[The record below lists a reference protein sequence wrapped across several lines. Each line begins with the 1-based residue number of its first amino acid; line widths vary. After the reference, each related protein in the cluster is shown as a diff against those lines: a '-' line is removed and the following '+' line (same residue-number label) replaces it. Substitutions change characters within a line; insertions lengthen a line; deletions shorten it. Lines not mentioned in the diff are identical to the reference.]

1 MARGDLTDEQWAL
14 IEPHLPIAAVGP
26 IPDLRKHF
34 NAVMWRFRTG
44 SPWRD
49 LPTEFGPWQSAYDRF
64 RIWATR
70 GVFQDL
76 MQTVIAEAAAR
87 GQADLGL
94 VSVDSATARAHHHTA
109 GMALDPEQLAALEM
123 AVEAEKGARARGRTQ
138 DGQAEDEARVER
150 RRVRRRHRARL
161 KAAELG
167 RSRGGLTSKIHVAAD
182 RRCRPLAFVLTPG
195 QAGDSPQFAP
205 VLERVKVRGPIGRPR
220 TRPEAVAADKAYSS
234 RRNRRYLRRRGIR
247 AVIPEKVDQAAN
259 RKKRGSAG
267 GRPVSHDAPLY
278 KERNTVERCINRL
291 RNWRGIATRYD
302 KTPESYEAGLHLCGA
317 MLWLRSIT
325 PHP

>member
-94 VSVDSATARAHHHTA
+94 VSVDSATARAHHHAA

-123 AVEAEKGARARGRTQ
+123 AVEAEKGARTRSK
-138 DGQAEDEARVER
+138 ER
-150 RRVRRRHRARL
+150 R
-161 KAAELG
+161 
-167 RSRGGLTSKIHVAAD
+167 TD
-182 RRCRPLAFVLTPG
+182 
-195 QAGDSPQFAP
+195 
-205 VLERVKVRGPIGRPR
+205 RPR
-220 TRPEAVAADKAYSS
+220 MRSASS
-234 RRNRRYLRRRGIR
+234 G
-247 AVIPEKVDQAAN
+247 D
-259 RKKRGSAG
+259 GSADG
-267 GRPVSHDAPLY
+267 TGPA
-278 KERNTVERCINRL
+278 
-291 RNWRGIATRYD
+291 
-302 KTPESYEAGLHLCGA
+302 
-317 MLWLRSIT
+317 
-325 PHP
+325 